1 MPGARLV
8 PAPALQRAQQP
19 LSALAARVAAR
30 LKARSTADGKP
41 ETIAVFEAT
50 TGGLINAALQSVEG
64 ASRYYH
70 GGANIYGRMGYKLYP
85 QELRD
90 VLAKG
95 SGRGGTSLGDG
106 SRSNYASQ
114 ANYHESKVLHTRAI
128 ATHMRE
134 HLGSTWCIA
143 ESGATGPTFAPP
155 DCNQGFTAIA
165 VAGPEGVADVI
176 LVQSDTA
183 EREAN
188 MWSFTSAAFQ
198 LLGEVI
204 PEPAAAKL

>member
-1 MPGARLV
+1 MV
-8 PAPALQRAQQP
+8 HAPAAARTPQA
-19 LSALAARVAAR
+19 LSALASRVGAR

-90 VLAKG
+90 ILAKG

-114 ANYHESKVLHTRAI
+114 KNYHESKVMHTCAI

-155 DCNQGFTAIA
+155 DCTDGFTAIA

-176 LVQSDTA
+176 IVQSDTA
-183 EREAN
+183 QREAN
-188 MWSFTSAAFQ
+188 MWSFTSAAFA
-198 LLGEVI
+198 LLEEVI
-204 PEPAAAKL
+204 PEPTVAAKL